1 MNPEWLKKLQT
12 RRLFNAAKYGGEE
25 YARDSLRMGADAR
38 HVSRKMNRTAL
49 VMSCGG
55 MMPSLVIVQELI
67 AAGVDVSVRDVKGRN
82 ALEWAK
88 LRLAEMGPWTPEELP
103 TRSKSLD
110 EFGNVVLHDF
120 EEEEFTKLREERPE
134 MAEEFIAGYM
144 EARLEAATQQFN
156 PRAEYEAIIPVLER
170 AMEAAGKR
178 V

>member
-1 MNPEWLKKLQT
+1 MSPEWLTKLQT
-12 RRLFNAAKYGGEE
+12 KRLFKAAHYGGEE

-49 VMSCGG
+49 IMSCGG
-55 MMPSLVIVQELI
+55 MMPSLAIVQELI
-67 AAGVDVSVRDVKGRN
+67 AAGVDVCVRDVKGRN

-103 TRSKSLD
+103 TKSKSLD
-110 EFGNVVLHDF
+110 EFGNVVLHAF
-120 EEEEFTKLREERPE
+120 EEEQFAKLPEKRLE
-134 MAEEFIAGYM
+134 MAEDFIAGYM
-144 EARLEAATQQFN
+144 EARREAALQQYN

-170 AMEAAGKR
+170 AIEAAGKS